1 MKRAITN
8 LMDLM
13 DSTIIVGLETDSDTY
28 NRIIE
33 ECTYWEG
40 LFICT
45 VFLFQVENKMEKARS
60 IFNSYV
66 DKQ

>member
-1 MKRAITN
+1 MKGVDTN
-8 LMDLM
+8 LIDLM
-13 DSTIIVGLETDSDTY
+13 DSTMILGLETDVDTY

-40 LFICT
+40 LFICI
-45 VFLFQVENKMEKARS
+45 VFLCNVENKMEKARS
-60 IFNSYV
+60 IFNSYI